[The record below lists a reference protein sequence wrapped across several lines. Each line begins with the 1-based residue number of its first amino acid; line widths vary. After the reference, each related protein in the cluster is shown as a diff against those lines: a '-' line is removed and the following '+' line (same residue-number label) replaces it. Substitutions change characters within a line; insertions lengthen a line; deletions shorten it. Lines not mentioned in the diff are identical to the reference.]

1 MTGGNPAIGCGA
13 DAIRRLHEHRV
24 WMRERLLRAC
34 SGLPAESWTRAFEI
48 GRGSLWSTVEH
59 LYAAE
64 RVWISALE
72 GDVAVSVEVDLP
84 PADLA
89 GLRSAW
95 EPIDRR
101 WAAFLASLTDEAL
114 RAPVQRYSAV
124 WNRHYRTYVG
134 DVLLHVATH
143 ASYTTAQAMNM
154 LRRLGV
160 AELPGMDLI
169 LMARERWDAGATELG
184 GDRGAE

>member
-1 MTGGNPAIGCGA
+1 MGQNPAIGCGA
-13 DAIRRLHEHRV
+13 DAVRRLHEHRV
-24 WMRERLLRAC
+24 WMRGRLLDAC
-34 SGLPAESWTRAFEI
+34 AGVSAEAWVRPFDM

-72 GDVAVSVEVDLP
+72 GDGQVSVEVDLEP
-84 PADLA
+84 GDLA
-89 GLRSAW
+89 GLRAAW

-101 WAAFLASLTDEAL
+101 WGAFLATLTDEML
-114 RAPVQRYSAV
+114 GAPVERYSAV
-124 WNRHYRTYVG
+124 WKRHYTTYAG

-143 ASYTTAQAMNM
+143 AAYTTAQAMNM

-160 AELPGMDLI
+160 RELPGMDLI
-169 LMARERWDAGATELG
+169 LMACERWDASAGPG
-184 GDRGAE
+184 GTAASG